1 MPYTTFNYGFQEFW
15 EPYNPSYNIGPGA
28 PAMGDQKVHF
38 DGPNKLIVIN
48 NGITELDVQEDI
60 YSGWKEWFEVRDNAK
75 YEQAMTAI
83 GGETITAVQ
92 KVGITYFLEN
102 GWRIKMWEGNFNL
115 TVNGNLYTR
124 EPGESPYVAAEGSY
138 AVSIATSKSNLVD
151 IVLPEIEGSTTIT
164 NSDIT
169 AISLAVWNTLLTAIS
184 QSNTIGTYIKDSL
197 LSTISIADIAGN
209 TAQEVW
215 NVPTSNVTTSNTM
228 GTHVKDKVLTKN
240 QFLALKD

>member
-1 MPYTTFNYGFQEFW
+1 MPYTTFNYGFHEFW
-15 EPYNPSYNIGPGA
+15 EPYNPAYETGPGA

-38 DGPNKLIVIN
+38 DGPNKWIVIN
-48 NGITELDVQEDI
+48 NGVTELDVREDV
-60 YSGWKEWFEVRDNAK
+60 YSAWKEWLEVRDNAK
-75 YEQAMTAI
+75 YDQAITAI
-83 GGETITAVQ
+83 GGEPITATQ
-92 KVGITYFLEN
+92 SVGITYFLEN

-124 EPGESPYVAAEGSY
+124 EPGESPYLPPEGDY
-138 AVSIATSKSNLVD
+138 AISIATSRSNLVD
-151 IVLPEIEGSTTIT
+151 LIVPDIEGSTSIT
-164 NSDIT
+164 NGDIT

-184 QSNTIGTYIKDSL
+184 ESNTIGTYIKDSL